1 MNAGVEGLAQLTQ
14 TQLEIWVR
22 EAQQHS
28 QLGQLPNYIP
38 QLAQVNPQEFAV
50 QIALST
56 GQRYTFGNQTLSFPL
71 MSVIK
76 PFLFLNRLIE
86 LGKDQ
91 VFSYVGVTPS
101 DQPFNCL
108 EQLQADQGIPRNPMI
123 NSGAIALASLL
134 GGNTADSRCQS
145 LCSWLNQHADSQFFL
160 DHNLLASVR
169 SAPNHKNQALISV
182 LAESGLI
189 QDPDLTLD
197 TYNQICCLSGTLQDL
212 AQLGLLLIQPPQP
225 QWLESCRIVKA
236 VMMTCGL
243 YQASAQFAVEV
254 GLPSKSGVSGA
265 VLSIVPHQGAI
276 ACYSPPL
283 NPEGNSIGSLFL
295 IKKIAQ
301 TLNLS
306 IFN

>member
-14 TQLEIWVR
+14 NQLEIWVR

-50 QIALST
+50 QIVLST

-101 DQPFNCL
+101 DQPFNSL

-123 NSGAIALASLL
+123 NSGAIALGGLL
-134 GGNTADSRCQS
+134 PGNTADSRCQS

-160 DHNLLASVR
+160 DHNLLTSIR
-169 SAPNHKNQALISV
+169 SAPNQKNQALISV
-182 LAESGLI
+182 LVESGLI
-189 QDPDLTLD
+189 PDPNLTLD
-197 TYNQICCLSGTLQDL
+197 TYNQICCLSGTIQDL

-243 YQASAQFAVEV
+243 YQASPRFAVEV

-283 NPEGNSIGSLFL
+283 NLEGNSIGSLFL
-295 IKKIAQ
+295 IAKIAQ

>member
-1 MNAGVEGLAQLTQ
+1 MNFGVEGLAQLTQ
-14 TQLEIWVR
+14 NQLEIWVR

-50 QIALST
+50 QIVLST
-56 GQRYTFGNQTLSFPL
+56 GQRYTLGNQTLSFPL

-101 DQPFNCL
+101 DQPFNSL

-134 GGNTADSRCQS
+134 PGNTADSRCHS
-145 LCSWLNQHADSQFFL
+145 LCSWLNQQADSQFFL

-169 SAPNHKNQALISV
+169 SAPNQKNQALIAV

-243 YQASAQFAVEV
+243 YEASAKFAVEV

-265 VLSIVPHQGAI
+265 VLSIIPHQGAI

-295 IKKIAQ
+295 IAKIAH